1 MILFIILLVLM
12 IPLLAILLDSHLG
25 KALAARVERRPLA
38 SGDDVTQ
45 DRIALLEGEV
55 ERLGAELSRLEEESQ
70 FLHRLLTE
78 RAGGAGGRSSLT
90 DGTPSTEEAGK
101 RQTEGEDRASG

>member
-1 MILFIILLVLM
+1 MILFIIILVLM

-55 ERLGAELSRLEEESQ
+55 ERLGAELGRLEEESQ

-78 RAGGAGGRSSLT
+78 RAGGGGERPSLT
-90 DGTPSTEEAGK
+90 DGTPSAEQRGS